1 MRYLTILVAGGLTFA
16 TAAANSVTAAGP
28 QRSTGS
34 LPVTAS
40 ATEARALVDRYC
52 VTCHNGRLR
61 TAGLTLDNVDLSHVD
76 GSLAELEKVLRKVRV
91 GAMPPAGAQRPDH
104 AATVAFVSWL
114 ETALDRVAAATPE
127 PGRVPA
133 LHRLNRTE
141 YGNAIR
147 DLLAL
152 DDLPKEM
159 EISFLLPPD
168 DSGGGFDNM
177 ADALYVS
184 PTLIERYVGAASKI
198 SRLAVGDTTAPPM
211 VDVYR
216 MPAQLPQDVHVEGLP
231 FGTRGGMLIRRTFP
245 ADGDYTFSLQVAQ
258 GGAFDPR
265 KDADPY
271 EIEMTIDGERVKIFT
286 QEKAAARQRG
296 AADALKTR
304 LAVKAGPHE
313 IGVSFIAKAAAPV
326 EALVVPF
333 RRGLGVEP
341 VALAAVTISGP
352 DETTGVGDTPS
363 RRRIFV
369 CHPSSTAD
377 EVPCASRIL
386 AALARRGYRR
396 PATKAD
402 VETLLQF
409 FEKGRAEGGFEL
421 GIRRA
426 LERLLVSPE
435 FLFRIEF
442 DPSGV
447 APNTPYRITDLELA
461 SRLSFFLWSSIPDDE
476 LLDVA
481 SRGTLRSPAVF
492 ERQVRRMV
500 ADGRAQ
506 ALIENFLGQWLY
518 LRDLVTVKRPDDRLF
533 PDFDEGLQ
541 QSMKRESELFFES
554 MVRENRSVLDLLR
567 ANYTFLNER
576 LAQHY
581 GIANVYGTQFRRVTL
596 PMDSPRRGLLGQGS
610 ILTVTS
616 YANRTSPVNRGKFI
630 LETFLS
636 MPPPPPP
643 PDVPSLKD
651 TDSAG
656 TVLSMRARME
666 QHRKNPACAS
676 CHKQMDPLG
685 FALENF
691 DAIGRWRTHGESNA
705 PIDNSGVLS
714 NGATF
719 EGIGGLRE
727 MLLSPP
733 YDHEFVYTVISRMLT
748 YGLGRTLEPADQ
760 AAVRKIM
767 RDTAASH
774 YSFDAV
780 IVGIVGSV
788 PFQMKRSQPQTP
800 VAVAAG
806 RH

>member
-1 MRYLTILVAGGLTFA
+1 
-16 TAAANSVTAAGP
+16 
-28 QRSTGS
+28 
-34 LPVTAS
+34 
-40 ATEARALVDRYC
+40 
-52 VTCHNGRLR
+52 
-61 TAGLTLDNVDLSHVD
+61 
-76 GSLAELEKVLRKVRV
+76 
-91 GAMPPAGAQRPDH
+91 
-104 AATVAFVSWL
+104 
-114 ETALDRVAAATPE
+114 
-127 PGRVPA
+127 
-133 LHRLNRTE
+133 
-141 YGNAIR
+141 
-147 DLLAL
+147 
-152 DDLPKEM
+152 
-159 EISFLLPPD
+159 
-168 DSGGGFDNM
+168 
-177 ADALYVS
+177 
-184 PTLIERYVGAASKI
+184 
-198 SRLAVGDTTAPPM
+198 M

-245 ADGDYTFSLQVAQ
+245 VDGDYTFTLQVAQ

-265 KDADPY
+265 RDADPY
-271 EIEMTIDGERVKIFT
+271 EIEVTIDGERVKIFT
-286 QEKAAARQRG
+286 QEKAAGRQRG
-296 AADALKTR
+296 AADALKAR
-304 LAVKAGPHE
+304 LPVKAGPRE

-326 EALVVPF
+326 EALVVPY

-363 RRRIFV
+363 RRRVFV

-396 PATKAD
+396 PTTKAD

-426 LERLLVSPE
+426 VERLLVSPE
-435 FLFRIEF
+435 FLFRVEF
-442 DPSGV
+442 DPAVV
-447 APNTPYRITDLELA
+447 APNTAYRITDLELA
-461 SRLSFFLWSSIPDDE
+461 SRLSFFLWSSIPDDQ

-492 ERQVRRMV
+492 ERQVRRML
-500 ADGRAQ
+500 ADSRSR

-518 LRDLVTVKRPDDRLF
+518 LRDLVTVKRPDERLF

-554 MVRENRSVLDLLR
+554 MVRENHSVLDLLR

-581 GIANVYGTQFRRVTL
+581 GIPNVYGTQFRRVTL

-651 TDSAG
+651 TDAAG
-656 TVLSMRARME
+656 AVLSMRARME

-691 DAIGRWRTHGESNA
+691 DAIGRWRSHGESNEL
-705 PIDNSGVLS
+705 IDNSGVLA
-714 NGATF
+714 NGSSF
-719 EGIGGLRE
+719 EGIAGLRQV
-727 MLLSPP
+727 LLSPP
-733 YDHEFVYTVISRMLT
+733 YRPRVRL
-748 YGLGRTLEPADQ
+748 YGDFQDADLW
-760 AAVRKIM
+760 
-767 RDTAASH
+767 
-774 YSFDAV
+774 
-780 IVGIVGSV
+780 VGTNVG
-788 PFQMKRSQPQTP
+788 
-800 VAVAAG
+800 AG
-806 RH
+806 RSGGGP